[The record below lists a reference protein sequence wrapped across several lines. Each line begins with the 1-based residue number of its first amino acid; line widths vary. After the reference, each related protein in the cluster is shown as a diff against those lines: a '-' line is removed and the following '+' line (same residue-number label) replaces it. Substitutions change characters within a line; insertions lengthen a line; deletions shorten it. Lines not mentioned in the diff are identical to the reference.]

1 MASRR
6 QSTANFA
13 LAAASFPRSDAR
25 IVTSPAIVLD
35 GQRFSRYRYLDNRS
49 FQLLFQGG
57 RSPACIDTMNSKSI
71 RRLLCLIFG
80 SVFVYAGLLKAADP
94 MTFLD
99 DIRSF
104 QLLPDPFAAWL
115 ALGLPWLEIFA
126 GLAVI
131 TGVLRAGGL
140 LTLNLLLLIFLA
152 AILISWTR
160 GLDLSCGCFGGDTAA
175 SDYPTLIVRDL
186 ALLALGFACARI
198 KERRLLPLPQP

>member
-6 QSTANFA
+6 QSTAIFA
-13 LAAASFPRSDAR
+13 FAAAGFPRSAAR
-25 IVTSPAIVLD
+25 IVTSPAILLD
-35 GQRFSRYRYLDNRS
+35 GQRFSRYRCLDKRW
-49 FQLLFQGG
+49 FQLLLQGG
-57 RSPACIDTMNSKSI
+57 RFPFCVDTMNSKSI

-80 SVFVYAGLLKAADP
+80 SVFVYAGLLKASDP

-175 SDYPTLIVRDL
+175 SDYPTLIIRDL

-198 KERRLLPLPQP
+198 QEQRLLPLPQP